1 MKNELHAAY
10 FFLINTHMMQ
20 LNTKL
25 LALGFVLMSG
35 SLFAQ
40 SFPPFWSEDF
50 TSNIPAGW
58 TNTDGS
64 GQNVI
69 WEWCA
74 DNASNCSPVF
84 TGESPFQATSAA
96 TGYVHVNSDAA
107 GQLPANHISR
117 LTTSAIDCSGKSQV
131 FLKFQS
137 HVGTFNTTP
146 ANSAIVRVSTDLNT
160 WQNFTAFP
168 DLTTQNDFSP
178 NPYNSIVDI
187 SSVAANQSTVYI
199 QWQWTGVYE
208 YMWNLDDIELF
219 DQNPTLKFDLRISN
233 FFYPASSFAT
243 PASQIAT
250 DTFGFFILM
259 SNRGLLPM
267 TNVKVKTTVEDLN
280 TQEVLF
286 ADSVTLASIEPGV
299 VDSAIEM
306 TNLFAPELPEGEY
319 TIRYTV
325 QADSTD
331 LFAEDNEVS
340 SPFVVTDFIFS
351 KENGAN
357 TSTRPADDVPWSVGN
372 YYVMS
377 SGQFDAYKAVTAEF
391 AFATDSNE
399 LKIADVTS
407 GISLFKINDDIP
419 TNFSGFDFNNFPG
432 GSVTWKGFANY
443 EAPDGIVNGQL
454 QQVELLDFET
464 LEPGVALE
472 SGGRYFLVA
481 SYGDEARKTRHAFST
496 DFNYF
501 NVVST
506 ITYSDQWYLGGFGDD
521 LSAVLRMYISL
532 VTTTDEKPLSESALK
547 VFPNPVSD
555 IVRLA
560 VEFDQPT
567 DATVTIA
574 DINGRVIKLEDR
586 QGLTNEQLTYNL
598 AHLAP
603 GTYLARIATKEG
615 TRTIKFVVQ

>member
-1 MKNELHAAY
+1 
-10 FFLINTHMMQ
+10 MMQ

-50 TSNIPAGW
+50 TNNIPPGW

-84 TGESPFQATSAA
+84 SGENPFQSTTAA

-137 HVGTFNTTP
+137 HVGTYNTTP

-168 DLTTQNDFSP
+168 DLTTQNTFSQ

-187 SSVAANQSTVYI
+187 SSVAANKSTVYI

-306 TNLFAPELPEGEY
+306 SNLYAPELPEGEY

-331 LFAEDNEVS
+331 LFPDDNEAS

-351 KENGAN
+351 KENGPN
-357 TSTRPADDVPWSVGN
+357 TSTRPAQDVPWSVGN

-377 SGQFDAYKAVTAEF
+377 AGQFDAYKAVTAEF
-391 AFATDSNE
+391 AFTTDSNE

-407 GISLFKINDDIP
+407 GISLFKVNDDVP

-432 GSVTWKGFANY
+432 GSVTWKGFSNY

-472 SGGRYFLVA
+472 PGGRYFLVA
-481 SYGDEARKTRHAFST
+481 SYGDEARQTRHAFST

-532 VTTTDEKPLSESALK
+532 VTTTDEKPLPESAMK

-598 AHLAP
+598 SHLAP

-615 TRTIKFVVQ
+615 TRTIKFIVQ